1 MILDLPKLSR
11 RYQPIDTHDRR
22 DWYLCTAFRN
32 RFISWLFLTFP
43 HLFYQI
49 LYTKITR
56 NHFCGLFLK
65 NHKYFREMFL
75 RRLIDVTE
83 KTSFLRYSR
92 GALKTSQKRYLFWD
106 IFETSWRLH
115 KKDIFFEMHLRRL
128 KDVRKKS
135 SFLRCFLDVSEMSL
149 SVETWLRSI
158 RDISCRLGWECLLAT
173 LWRNKFWN

>member
-1 MILDLPKLSR
+1 MIIDLPKLSR
-11 RYQPIDTHDRR
+11 RNQPTDTHDRL
-22 DWYLCTAFRN
+22 DWYLCTASRN
-32 RFISWLFLTFP
+32 RFISWLFLTVP

-83 KTSFLRYSR
+83 KTSFLKYSR

-115 KKDIFFEMHLRRL
+115 KRT
-128 KDVRKKS
+128 
-135 SFLRCFLDVSEMSL
+135 SFLRCIWDVLKTSEKSHLFWDVSKTSL
-149 SVETWLRSI
+149 TCLSHWRPDWDLSETSHA
-158 RDISCRLGWECLLAT
+158 GWVVIVY
-173 LWRNKFWN
+173 